1 MNQSLVLNKNFH
13 LASWSSQNVSQ
24 ILIKVGSR
32 VLVVDLDLIG
42 AQSVHPGHEPG
53 QGGLPWS
60 TDPYQQHMTLRLSE
74 YSVNSQHMVEDF
86 VKQH

>member
-1 MNQSLVLNKNFH
+1 M
-13 LASWSSQNVSQ
+13 
-24 ILIKVGSR
+24 
-32 VLVVDLDLIG
+32 DLDLIG

-60 TDPYQQHMTLRLSE
+60 ADPYQQHMTLRLSE

-86 VKQH
+86 VKQHKGHIQFFLIENLEIQAYKEM